1 VIIRH
6 YSLHS
11 FFLSITMTIMAPSS
25 PPYPTLTQDSIHE
38 AIDHLCECL
47 NHQAS
52 QWKLC
57 RATKSHFQHAA
68 EVSQSEAGGDRAIT
82 VDETLLYGV
91 FATHVGDGSASELSP
106 SSCLATFFFSYSTW
120 DGRVLYLDRFVGPSA
135 SSASGDVMV
144 GLPLLLRRTLA
155 GIALRLHCS
164 RFTWQHYENKT
175 PKYPGDAQ
183 PEYLDGWL
191 TLHWEADTIQEFL
204 RSSCQDATN
213 NSERVAPR
221 GSEITLGF
229 ADIQDSIEKSLKRHF
244 HPTFHLCLATADDV
258 NDIGRL
264 VQGLADFEKEPDAV
278 NVSTAHYLQDGFA
291 GHPLFYCIIIKHTD
305 NEGDNK
311 VYTCGMAF
319 CFLGFTL
326 SDGLFLYLEDL
337 FIEPSYRGKGVGTL
351 VMKALASIGNSL
363 GCSRLVW
370 QALVSA

>member
-1 VIIRH
+1 MV
-6 YSLHS
+6 
-11 FFLSITMTIMAPSS
+11 TPSS
-25 PPYPTLTQDSIHE
+25 PPYPALTQDSIHE
-38 AIDHLCECL
+38 AIDHVCESL

-57 RATKSHFQHAA
+57 PATKSHFHQAA
-68 EVSQSEAGGDRAIT
+68 EVSQYGDRAIT

-91 FATHVGDGSASELSP
+91 FATPIGDGGAGASELPP
-106 SSCLATFFFSYSTW
+106 SSCLATFYFSYSTW

-144 GLPLLLRRTLA
+144 GLPLLLRHTLA

-164 RFTWQHYENKT
+164 RFTWQHYENKN
-175 PKYPGDAQ
+175 PKYLGDAQ

-191 TLHWEADTIQEFL
+191 TLHWEADSIQEFL
-204 RSSCQDATN
+204 RSSCQDATH
-213 NSERVAPR
+213 NSEQAAPR
-221 GSEITLGF
+221 GSERTLGIT
-229 ADIQDSIEKSLKRHF
+229 DIQDSIEKSLKMHS
-244 HPTFHLCLATADDV
+244 HPIFHLCLATADDL

-264 VQGLADFEKEPDAV
+264 VQGLAEFEKEPDAV
-278 NVSTAHYLQDGFA
+278 NVSTAHYHQDGFA
-291 GHPLFYCIIIKHTD
+291 GHPLFYCILIKHTG

-337 FIEPSYRGKGVGTL
+337 FIETAYRGKGAGTL
-351 VMKALASIGNSL
+351 AMKALASIGNSL
-363 GCSRLVW
+363 GCSRVVW
-370 QALVSA
+370 QALVSHRHYIN